1 MFKNLFNPESGLMI
15 TMSWVT
21 DCIFLSLFWI
31 VTSFPLVTI
40 GASSAALYDAFVT
53 LDVYVYNS
61 LFNSTIPTYGYAS
74 AAGFMQSV
82 FGCVTLVTAN
92 AIVSKFDKES
102 AFF

>member
-40 GASSAALYDAFVT
+40 GASSAALYDA
-53 LDVYVYNS
+53 VYYGFRKGDKHPWGRFLRSFKNNLKSGFLPGIVYQ
-61 LFNSTIPTYGYAS
+61 IGRAS
-74 AAGFMQSV
+74 CRERV
-82 FGCVTLVTAN
+82 
-92 AIVSKFDKES
+92 
-102 AFF
+102 